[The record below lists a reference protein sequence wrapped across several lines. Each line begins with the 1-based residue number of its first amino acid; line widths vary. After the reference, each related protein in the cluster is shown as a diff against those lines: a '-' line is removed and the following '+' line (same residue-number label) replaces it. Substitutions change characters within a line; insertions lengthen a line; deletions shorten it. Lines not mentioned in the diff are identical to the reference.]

1 MTRLTI
7 SLLGNFQAL
16 MADQAVASFRTNKVQ
31 ALLIYLA
38 VEQQPQQREQLIEL
52 LWPGMPERSARHNL
66 RQVLYH
72 LRQVLPELSAAERT
86 EGDTAVPTLLTNRQT
101 IQLNPKAAL
110 LVDVHEFEAQLQSV
124 QDHDHVD
131 LLVCQR
137 CRETLAAAVDL
148 YQGDFLADF
157 YLSDS
162 NDFEEWAEIAR
173 QGYRRKALDALETLT
188 TIYIRQSEYREAQEF
203 ARRQLEIDNLRES
216 AYRQLMEIYALSGRR
231 EEALALYESCR
242 RLLAE
247 ELGMGP
253 STRTT
258 EIYRKIVAGDLRFDA
273 RTNRGVRGFELK
285 EEIGS
290 GAYGVIYRAV
300 QPTIGREVAV
310 KVIRPRYANDPE
322 FIRRFESE
330 AQTVARL
337 EHPYIVPLYDYWR
350 DPEGAYLVMRL
361 LRGGSLL
368 SSLESGPWQPDTAVT
383 LLNQL
388 ASALTAAHQLGI
400 VHRDIKPANIL
411 FDEANNAYLSDFGIA
426 KDLASDLQLTGAG
439 EIAGTPDYVS
449 PEQLTGQQVTP
460 QADQYSLGAVLYE
473 MMTGEKPFSDS
484 PLAIRIQKHL
494 AEPLPLVCDSRP
506 DLPGQ
511 IDAVI
516 QRATAKEPTA
526 RFTDMSAMAEAFR
539 QAVYGLAP
547 TMVADTAVP
556 TTHELTNPYKGLR
569 AFQESDAPDFFGREA
584 LIEQMVAGLA
594 DSNFLAVVGPS
605 GAGKSSVVKAGLV
618 PALRQ
623 GALPGSENW
632 FVAEMVPGSHPLEE
646 LALGL
651 LPVAVDPPPSLL
663 DPMQKDERGLL
674 RTLRGI
680 LPGDDAH
687 LLLVIDQFEELFTLT
702 DSEARRQHF
711 LNSLLAALSAPRSP
725 LHVVVTLRAD
735 FYDRPL
741 QIKPIADLFKENSTL
756 VVPMSNEEFTWAIQE
771 PARRLGVRL
780 DEGVV
785 TAMVND
791 VVDQPGALPLLQYA
805 LTELFEERQ
814 GTTMTLSSYRA
825 LGGVTGALAQ
835 RAEELFNGLS
845 AAEQAVTRQL
855 FLRLVTLEEG
865 REHTRRRV
873 LRSELEAVG
882 ESVAEGDTAVPHI
895 LDTFGRHRLLT
906 FDRDPLT
913 REATV
918 EVAHEALLGNWQRLR
933 AWLAVHR
940 EDIRQQRLLAAA
952 AKEWTEAEKDESFLL
967 RGARL
972 DQFEGWAVGTAVAL
986 TAGEQ
991 TFLSASSTAR
1001 KQQQME
1007 EETRQQRELETMRQL
1022 AETEKKRAEEQT
1034 QAAHSLRRRAY
1045 FLVGAFVVAV
1055 VLAGVAFVSS
1065 SRAVQN
1071 AGLAATREAQAQTS
1085 ASLAATAE
1093 AEAIAQRNAAQ
1104 TQTNLATSRELSLAA
1119 LNNLEADPQLSIL
1132 LALQALET
1140 SHTKEAEEALHWAV
1154 QASRVTMILADHTDL
1169 VEGVAYSTDGTQLA
1183 TVSLDGTVKVWAAA
1197 TGKLRRTLP
1206 YDGVEYVGNTLR
1218 FDATGSRLS
1227 LLVIGDNLATSN
1239 LHIWDVASGT
1249 LLSQTE
1255 LPLPAEFFRFDLSPD
1270 WQLLA
1275 VGRENGIPELWDTAT
1290 GEQLLTLSGH
1300 DEAISS
1306 AVFSAD
1312 GSRLVTTSF
1321 DGLVQVWNMAT
1332 VLESEEPQPELTL
1345 SIANEEGL
1353 TRAFFSND
1361 GSHLALVFFAT
1372 VEIWDLADSS
1382 QPQLILTGHNNA
1394 VHYAAFAPDD
1404 ARLATASADSTAKV
1418 WDVASGELLFTLSGH
1433 EATVFRLAFSP
1444 DGRFLTTASHDGTA
1458 RIWNV
1463 SRDAGGEAQ
1472 TFVHSGD
1479 IPSGSIELSPDEQKY
1494 AFGTIN
1500 GTTIVGDAA
1509 TGEQLLTLQNEFN
1522 GPVHGISFHPNGSR
1536 LATASEDGLVR
1547 IWDTVT
1553 GELLFRFTAH
1563 VGGNSGGNEGALDV
1577 AYSPDGARLATAGA
1591 DRLAKVWDAVTGEE
1605 LLVLE
1610 GHTTGL
1616 FRVVYNGDGRY
1627 LATASDANNATT
1639 NIWDANSGQ
1648 LIHSLGPNPGR
1659 AWGLAFSPDSQ
1670 LVATGGAGG
1679 FLKVWDVAT
1688 GEEASPLTGQSSEF
1702 GSVLFTPDGQ
1712 RLITSG
1718 VNGVTIWDLASGT
1731 ELLNLAPINSKGA
1744 ALTQDGRQLYVV
1756 AARSPVVRV
1765 YTIELTDTMALAES
1779 LLTRW
1784 WTVEECRQY
1793 LHADVCPV
1801 QE

>member
-1 MTRLTI
+1 MARLTI
-7 SLLGNFQAL
+7 SLLGKFQAL
-16 MADQAVASFRTNKVQ
+16 LDDEPLASFRTNKVQ

-38 VEQQPQQREQLIEL
+38 VEQRPQRREWLIEL

-66 RQVLYH
+66 RQVLYN
-72 LRQVLPELSAAERT
+72 LRQVLPELSAAEGT
-86 EGDTAVPTLLTNRQT
+86 EGETAVSTLLTNRQT
-101 IQLNPKAAL
+101 IQLNPQAAL
-110 LVDVHEFEAQLQSV
+110 TVDVHEFETQLHSV
-124 QDHDHVD
+124 QDHAHVD

-137 CRETLAAAVDL
+137 CRQTLAAAVSL
-148 YQGDFLADF
+148 YQSDFLADF

-162 NDFEEWAEIAR
+162 NEFEEWAEVTR
-173 QGYRRKALDALETLT
+173 QAYRRKALDALEALT
-188 TIYIRQSEYREAQEF
+188 AIHIRQSDYREAQEF
-203 ARRQLEIDNLRES
+203 AQRQLEVDNLRES

-242 RLLAE
+242 RLLGE
-247 ELGMGP
+247 ELGMAP
-253 STRTT
+253 TTRTS
-258 EIYRKIVAGDLRFDA
+258 EMYRQIVAGDLRFDA
-273 RTNRGVRGFELK
+273 PANRGVRGLELK

-368 SSLESGPWQPDTAVT
+368 SSLENGPLQPDTAVT

-388 ASALTAAHQLGI
+388 ASALTSAHQLGI

-411 FDEANNAYLSDFGIA
+411 FDEANNAYLTDFGIA

-473 MMTGEKPFSDS
+473 TLTGEKPFSDA

-511 IDAVI
+511 VDAVI

-526 RFTDMSAMAEAFR
+526 RFTDMLAMAEAFR
-539 QAVYGLAP
+539 QAVHGLAP
-547 TMVADTAVP
+547 TTVVDTAVP
-556 TTHELTNPYKGLR
+556 STRELTNPYKGLR
-569 AFQESDAPDFFGREA
+569 AFQESDASDFFGREV

-646 LALGL
+646 LALRL

-674 RTLRGI
+674 RTLRRI

-702 DSEARRQHF
+702 DSEARRHRF
-711 LNSLLAALSAPRSP
+711 LNSLLAVLSAPRSP

-756 VVPMSNEEFTWAIQE
+756 VLPMSNEEIAWAVQE
-771 PARRLGVRL
+771 PARRQGVTL
-780 DEGVV
+780 EEGVM
-785 TAMVND
+785 TAMVHD
-791 VVDQPGALPLLQYA
+791 VADQPGALPLLQYA

-814 GTTMTLSSYRA
+814 GLTMTLSSYRA

-855 FLRLVTLEEG
+855 FLRLVTLEDG

-882 ESVAEGDTAVPHI
+882 ESVGEGNTAVPHI

-933 AWLAVHR
+933 AWLGIHR

-952 AKEWTEAEKDESFLL
+952 AQEWTEAGQDESFLL

-972 DQFEGWAVGTAVAL
+972 EQFERWAAATAVAL
-986 TAGEQ
+986 TQGEQ
-991 TFLSASSTAR
+991 TFLSASSAAR
-1001 KQQQME
+1001 QQWQEE
-1007 EETRQQRELETMRQL
+1007 EETRQQRELETLQQL
-1022 AETEKKRAEEQT
+1022 AQTEKKRAQEQT
-1034 QAAHSLRRRAY
+1034 RAAQRLRQRAY
-1045 FLVGAFVVAV
+1045 FLVGALAVAL
-1055 VLAGVAFVSS
+1055 VLAVFAFVNSN
-1065 SRAVQN
+1065 RATQN
-1071 AGLAATREAQAQTS
+1071 AA
-1085 ASLAATAE
+1085 LAATAE

-1154 QASRVTMILADHTDL
+1154 QATRVMRILADHTDL
-1169 VEGVAYSTDGTQLA
+1169 VEGVAYSADGTKLA
-1183 TVSLDGTVKVWAAA
+1183 TVSLDGTVKVWEAA
-1197 TGKLRRTLP
+1197 TGELRRTLP

-1218 FDATGSRLS
+1218 FDEAGERLS

-1255 LPLPAEFFRFDLSPD
+1255 LPVPAEFFRFDLSPD

-1275 VGRENGIPELWDTAT
+1275 VGRENGIPELWDMAT

-1300 DEAISS
+1300 DGAISS

-1321 DGLVQVWNMAT
+1321 DGQAQVWNMAT
-1332 VLESEEPQPELTL
+1332 VLESEEPQPELAL
-1345 SIANEEGL
+1345 SIANDEGL

-1361 GSHLALVFFAT
+1361 GTRLALVFFAT
-1372 VEIWDLADSS
+1372 VEIWDLVDTN
-1382 QPQLILTGHNNA
+1382 QPQLPLTGHNNA

-1404 ARLATASADSTAKV
+1404 ARLATASADSTVKV
-1418 WDVASGELLFTLSGH
+1418 WDLASGEELFALSGH

-1463 SRDAGGEAQ
+1463 ARDAGGEAQ
-1472 TFVHSGD
+1472 TFFHAGD
-1479 IPSGSIELSPDEQKY
+1479 IPMVSLELSPDDQKY

-1500 GTTIVGDAA
+1500 GTTVVGNAA
-1509 TGEQLLTLQNEFN
+1509 TGEQLLTLQNEFD
-1522 GPVHGISFHPNGSR
+1522 GPVHGVSFHPNGSR
-1536 LATASEDGLVR
+1536 LATASQDGRAR
-1547 IWDTVT
+1547 IWDTAT
-1553 GELLFRFTAH
+1553 GELRLQFTAH
-1563 VGGNSGGNEGALDV
+1563 VGGNSGGNEGVLDV

-1591 DRLAKVWDAVTGEE
+1591 DGLAKVWDAESGED

-1616 FRVVYNGDGRY
+1616 FRVVYSGDGRY
-1627 LATASDANNATT
+1627 LATTSDANNATT

-1648 LIHSLGPNPGR
+1648 LLHSLGPNPGR

-1679 FLKVWDVAT
+1679 FLQVWNVAT
-1688 GEEASPLTGQSSEF
+1688 GKEASSLTGQSSEF

-1712 RLITSG
+1712 QLITSG
-1718 VNGVTIWDLASGT
+1718 VNGVTLWDLASGT
-1731 ELLNLAPINSKGA
+1731 EILNLAPINSKGA

-1756 AARSPVVRV
+1756 AAQSPVVRV
-1765 YTIELTDTMALAES
+1765 YAIELIDAMAVAES

-1793 LHADVCPV
+1793 LHADICPV
-1801 QE
+1801 RE